1 MTGKKKLNSNSP
13 RGRLKLKNEL
23 ELSPFIHQNA
33 LLQAIDDY
41 KDRSYFFLLGGYGA
55 GKSFAGVLAILKLY
69 DMFKGHEVTVGIG
82 GTSQTLLRLTLL
94 SDLFKVLN
102 NAHIKYHHNKQE
114 HVITI
119 GTVHFVYINCSNP
132 DDIFAYNFTAFIFDE
147 LDELPQQ
154 TAVDAF
160 KAVQERSRVLCPD
173 GRKSIFIGL
182 TTAQG
187 LRGCYQIVQMLKEKR
202 NKYVLVRGLTKNNT
216 TLDPDYVKRLY
227 DLYSKEEQEAFLEGK
242 FVNLTTGRVYKDF
255 DERTCVYD
263 PSKILYNNE
272 PVTVGQDLNSGFSK
286 ACAIFERDGIYYVCR
301 DFSFNIVGDAPG
313 ELRNAFPASQIDW
326 WPDASSKE
334 IMAGY
339 QREIADAGIILH
351 QPPVNPSINERILV
365 VNKLFKTGKMLVSKD
380 CKELIMA
387 LKTRQFDMNGKPEK
401 GKGPKDP
408 DHICDALEYG
418 VWNKSNIKSL
428 REALDRLFS

>member
-1 MTGKKKLNSNSP
+1 MEKKD
-13 RGRLKLKNEL
+13 LKNEL
-23 ELSPFIHQNA
+23 IIEPFLHQRA

-55 GKSFAGVLAILKLY
+55 GKSFTGVLTILKFY
-69 DMFKGHEVTVGIG
+69 NMFKGHEVTVGIG

-94 SDLFKVLN
+94 SDLFRVLN
-102 NAHIKYHHNKQE
+102 NAHIKYKHNKQE
-114 HVITI
+114 HVIDI

-154 TAVDAF
+154 TAVSAF

-173 GRKSIFIGL
+173 GRKSIFVGL

-187 LRGCYQIVQMLKEKR
+187 LKGCYQIVNMLREKR
-202 NKYVLVRGLTKNNT
+202 TPYVLVRGLTRNNL

-227 DLYSKEEQEAFLEGK
+227 DLYDKEEREAFLEGK

-263 PSKILYNNE
+263 PSEILYNNE

-286 ACAIFERDGIYYVCR
+286 AVAIFEREGVYYVCR
-301 DFSFNIVGDAPG
+301 DFSFNIVGDAPA
-313 ELRNAFPASQIDW
+313 ELRSAFPFSQIDW

-339 QREIADAGIILH
+339 QREISDAGIILH
-351 QPPVNPSINERILV
+351 QSPVNPSVNERIMV
-365 VNKLFKTGKMLVSKD
+365 INKLFKTGRMLVSKD
-380 CKELIMA
+380 CKELVMA

-408 DHICDALEYG
+408 DHVCDALEYG
-418 VWNKSNIKSL
+418 VWNKSNIKSM